1 MGEGIDGPSRS
12 WEPGNRR
19 ARPPGLYPGPRP
31 RPWAELASPAAR
43 ARRSCCVSVGGS
55 GPISWARLPSQGE
68 GEEKAS
74 QSRKW
79 TSEPPLGTDSIR
91 ENTGWNHA
99 ATSERKS
106 EGSLPRT
113 AWIRHTAPQGPMSG
127 AGSHGRRRV
136 PRVPAGPL
144 HVRARRR
151 TRGGPW
157 GAARDVCPS
166 GGDAAHTPGNTHL
179 TEIHAA
185 IKRAGGRCAGPGQAG
200 PQS

>member
-1 MGEGIDGPSRS
+1 MINTTGDGVGEGIDGPSRS
-12 WEPGNRR
+12 WERGNRR
-19 ARPPGLYPGPRP
+19 ARPPGLCPGPRP
-31 RPWAELASPAAR
+31 RPWAELATPAAC
-43 ARRSCCVSVGGS
+43 ARCSCCVSVGGS

-136 PRVPAGPL
+136 PRAAQGPTDGAGSHVRRRVPRAPAGPL

-151 TRGGPW
+151 TRGGP
-157 GAARDVCPS
+157 
-166 GGDAAHTPGNTHL
+166 
-179 TEIHAA
+179 
-185 IKRAGGRCAGPGQAG
+185 
-200 PQS
+200 

>member
-19 ARPPGLYPGPRP
+19 ARPPGLCPGPRP

-136 PRVPAGPL
+136 PRAPQGATCTRGPSA
-144 HVRARRR
+144 RARKETH
-151 TRGGPW
+151 TRGALRSCPRRLSLRRGR
-157 GAARDVCPS
+157 GAHPGEHAPY
-166 GGDAAHTPGNTHL
+166 GNTRGH
-179 TEIHAA
+179 
-185 IKRAGGRCAGPGQAG
+185 
-200 PQS
+200 